1 MGKTVGS
8 ATEPLGWYEAAALR
22 VLLVDADP
30 DTLEMYSEWL
40 RLAGLVPFSAM
51 TTEQAWY
58 AVRTYRPHAIV
69 SDIQLQRRFDG
80 LELMQQILN
89 DQSFSDTPILALLVS
104 ALVRALEKSAQRRRS
119 WRQDSS
125 RTRARPIEFE
135 GFAARNSPTRAP
147 ARACS
152 ASLFCPSTSDA

>member
-89 DQSFSDTPILALLVS
+89 DQSFSDTPILALTGFESPEYRAQAERAGCTAFLLKPCEPERLVS

-119 WRQDSS
+119 WRQHSS
-125 RTRARPIEFE
+125 RTRARPI
-135 GFAARNSPTRAP
+135 
-147 ARACS
+147 
-152 ASLFCPSTSDA
+152 